1 MQLFHLI
8 PKNTSTIKLKLKLGK
23 RAFMV
28 ATMIQAF
35 NSEKYATLFQLEDL
49 QNIKLILKRHTQ
61 LSADIKLNTIVAFQ
75 TLRIFQEK
83 IVQRFLF

>member
-1 MQLFHLI
+1 
-8 PKNTSTIKLKLKLGK
+8 
-23 RAFMV
+23 MV

-35 NSEKYATLFQLEDL
+35 NSEKYANLFQLEDL